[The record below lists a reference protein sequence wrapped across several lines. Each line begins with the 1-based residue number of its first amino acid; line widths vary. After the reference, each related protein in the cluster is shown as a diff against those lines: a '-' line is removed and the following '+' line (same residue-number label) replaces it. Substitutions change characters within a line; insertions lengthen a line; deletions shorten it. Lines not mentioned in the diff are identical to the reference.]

1 MRSIVWFCENVL
13 HRQYLFA
20 AQCASDWLVGLVQ
33 EISARERGDIGKEVY
48 DTLQDEFTV

>member
-13 HRQYLFA
+13 RRQYLFA

-33 EISARERGDIGKEVY
+33 EISTSLRNNKRPGVLCSWDKLAKD
-48 DTLQDEFTV
+48 